1 LKTIHYPYYQFSLKA
16 EEKMKKHK
24 TKKEEVGEIPCG
36 GATAAN
42 NELILHNSSRRVAHQ
57 QFSVKENGEHDG

>member
-1 LKTIHYPYYQFSLKA
+1 
-16 EEKMKKHK
+16 MKKHK